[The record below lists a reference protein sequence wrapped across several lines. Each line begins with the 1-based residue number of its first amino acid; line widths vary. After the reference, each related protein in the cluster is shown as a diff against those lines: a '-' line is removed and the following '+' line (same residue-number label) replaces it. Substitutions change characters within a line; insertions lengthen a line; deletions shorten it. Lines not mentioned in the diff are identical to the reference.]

1 MMKDFSRYSATYVT
15 LPTVAPSTSLPSDTL
30 PPRLLNEPIPTGP
43 AKGKVSRLPEMLP
56 GYYAVRGW
64 DESGVPTDEKLQE
77 LGLSRL

>member
-1 MMKDFSRYSATYVT
+1 MK
-15 LPTVAPSTSLPSDTL
+15 LPGEWQNGVPW
-30 PPRLLNEPIPTGP
+30 
-43 AKGKVSRLPEMLP
+43 KVSRLPEMLP